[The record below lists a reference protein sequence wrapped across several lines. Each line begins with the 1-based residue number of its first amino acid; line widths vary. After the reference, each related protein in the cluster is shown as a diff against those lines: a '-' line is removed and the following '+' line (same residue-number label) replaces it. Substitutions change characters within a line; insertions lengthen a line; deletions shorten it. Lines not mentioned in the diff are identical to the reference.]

1 MKNIKYYINKNNFI
15 AAILI
20 KLLITAVIIT
30 IVLITGKP
38 LVAKAAYGLNASI
51 KQVKISASPTVYYL
65 DHKRGE
71 KKAYVNMAG
80 FLSYGN
86 KTSDIKT
93 ISQDDLNKWPDI
105 YLVKTKNSPA
115 VYYIKNGKKK
125 LIASATEFLNMGFNW
140 SDVAT
145 ISKTDLDSYITT
157 NDSGFVVAK
166 SNPVQSRLTIE
177 IDSSSPTAGAVAPLN
192 TKGNLLAVYKF
203 KSTGDTTKINK
214 LVISLKGIY
223 NTSILEKVYLKD
235 QNNNEL
241 GTWESFNDKKVVFNF
256 SQDPIAIRANEEKL
270 IKVYADLKNNSE
282 GGSYTIQSIINS
294 SADIKANATIAGDFP
309 LAASE
314 IKIVDYGSYIGKVK
328 VEELAFNNAKGLIG
342 STEQAIGK
350 FNIKN
355 LSNYENVLIREID
368 FKNSGSALSGNLK
381 NFKIKD
387 SDNKLVAQ
395 TANMASDKTIK
406 FKVNDYKI
414 KQKNNKTFTIFADI
428 ADGEGKTVNLK
439 LDNME
444 AVGEEYGYA
453 LGVEQTD
460 KDETLTI
467 YRETLGVTGKELKT
481 SSKLFSSQ
489 TGVLIGVFQIKN
501 NNRSIVLNNIG
512 FSMAKNM
519 NAPVLDKTVFLVNY
533 DTGELLASVPGAN
546 LNSNIAEINLNNIS
560 LSSKKDI
567 TVALISDIPDA
578 AKNGDYYQL
587 YVNYINYQSE
597 NKIYYKDNINIAGVK
612 LTVSRSNLYIYANK
626 ATSGAGYTKGQKGVT
641 IASFI
646 AEAASGDDVNITSL
660 AFNTGSETSGDLT
673 YNNGFSNLRAY
684 INGNRVGN
692 VIAQPLGGYVTFDG
706 FNYKLANNGR
716 VEIKI
721 AVDTD
726 SDLRVSETQLMITNV
741 IAVSY
746 KSGIATNI
754 ANININSYKT
764 AFSAISAQITSSG
777 TGSIKAGENNNLV
790 GSFSLKN
797 TGAESLNLKSLV
809 ITTSNDGFSNSL
821 GYSNLTVKARST
833 NSSIGSISKPVAG
846 ANKINLSY
854 TLKPEDGEV
863 YFDVYINASEDV
875 PTGSFQMYFGEVIM
889 KGKTSDIQASISGD
903 PTGSI
908 NIIVE

>member
-1 MKNIKYYINKNNFI
+1 MKNIKYYINKNNII

-20 KLLITAVIIT
+20 KLLITAVIVI
-30 IVLITGKP
+30 IFLITGKP
-38 LVAKAAYGLNASI
+38 LGAKAAYGLDNSI
-51 KQVKISASPTVYYL
+51 KQVKTSANSTVYYL

-71 KKAYVNMAG
+71 KKAYVNLAG

-86 KTSDIKT
+86 KTGDIKI

-105 YLVKTKNSPA
+105 YLVKTKKSPA

-125 LIASATEFLNMGFNW
+125 LITSEAEFLNMGFNW
-140 SDVAT
+140 SDVAA
-145 ISKTDLDSYITT
+145 ISKIDLDSYVTT

-166 SNPVQSRLTIE
+166 SNAVQSKVIVE
-177 IDSSSPTAGAVAPLN
+177 IDSSSPTDTPAPLN

-203 KSTGDTTKINK
+203 KATGDTAKINK

-223 NTSILEKVYLKD
+223 NVSILEKVYLKD

-241 GTWESFNDKKVVFNF
+241 GAWESFNEKKVVFNF
-256 SQDPIAIRANEEKL
+256 SEDPIAIRANEEKL

-294 SADIKANATIAGDFP
+294 TSDIKTNAVVNGAFP
-309 LAASE
+309 LVASE
-314 IKIVDYGSYIGKVK
+314 IKIVNYGSYIGKVK
-328 VEELAFNNAKGLIG
+328 AEELSFNNSKGLIG

-350 FNIKN
+350 FNVKN
-355 LSNYENVLIREID
+355 LSNYENILLREID
-368 FKNSGSALSGNLK
+368 FKNSGSALSGSLK

-395 TANMASDKTIK
+395 TANMGSDKTIK

-414 KQKNNKTFTIFADI
+414 KQKNNKTFTVFADI
-428 ADGEGKTVNLK
+428 ADGEGKTINLK
-439 LDNME
+439 LDNLE

-453 LGVEQTD
+453 LGIEQTN

-467 YRETLGVTGKELKT
+467 YRETLGVSGRELKT
-481 SSKLFSSQ
+481 NSKLFSSQ
-489 TGVLIGVFQIKN
+489 AGVLIGVFQIKN
-501 NNRSIVLNNIG
+501 NNRNIVLNNIG
-512 FSMAKNM
+512 FSLAKNM
-519 NAPVLDKTVFLVNY
+519 NALVLDKTVFLVNY
-533 DTGELLASVPGAN
+533 DSGEVLGSAPGAN

-567 TVALISDIPDA
+567 TVALISDIPDS

-597 NKIYYKDNINIAGVK
+597 NKIYYKDSINIGGTK
-612 LTVSRSNLYIYANK
+612 FTVSRSNLYIYPNK
-626 ATSGAGYTKGQKGVT
+626 AAGISGYTKGQKGVT
-641 IASFI
+641 IASFM

-660 AFNTGSETSGDLT
+660 SFNTGSETSGDIT
-673 YNNGFSNLRAY
+673 NNNGFSNLRVY
-684 INGNRVGN
+684 INGSRVGN
-692 VIAQPLGGYVTFDG
+692 IIAQPLGGYITFDG
-706 FNYKLANNGR
+706 FSYKLANNGR
-716 VEIKI
+716 VEIKVV
-721 AVDTD
+721 VDTD
-726 SDLRVSETQLMITNV
+726 SDLRVSETQLMITNAV
-741 IAVSY
+741 AVSS

-754 ANININSYKT
+754 ANLNINSYKT
-764 AFSAISAQITSSG
+764 VFSDISTQITSSG
-777 TGSIKAGENNNLV
+777 IGSIKAGENNNLA

-809 ITTSNDGFSNSL
+809 ITTSGDGFSNSL
-821 GYSNLTVKARST
+821 GYSNLIIKERST
-833 NSSIGSISKPVAG
+833 GRSIGNISRPVAG

-863 YFDVYINASEDV
+863 YFDIYINASDDV
-875 PTGSFQMYFGEVIM
+875 PTGSFQVYFGEVIM
-889 KGKTSDIQASISGD
+889 KGKTSDIQANITGD

-908 NIIVE
+908 NITVE